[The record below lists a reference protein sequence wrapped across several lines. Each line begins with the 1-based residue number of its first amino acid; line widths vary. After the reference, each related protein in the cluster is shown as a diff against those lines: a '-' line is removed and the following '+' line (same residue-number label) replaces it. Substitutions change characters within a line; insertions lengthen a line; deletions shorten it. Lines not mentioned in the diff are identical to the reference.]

1 VLRAFNVGSRACQEQ
16 VVAVGTNA
24 DSQTL
29 LELREVLIELSEEPD
44 AIYQIA

>member
-1 VLRAFNVGSRACQEQ
+1 MLRAFNIGSGACQEQ
-16 VVAVGTNA
+16 MVAVGTNA

-29 LELREVLIELSEEPD
+29 LERREILIELSEEPD

>member
-1 VLRAFNVGSRACQEQ
+1 MLCALNIGSSACQEQ

-24 DSQTL
+24 HSQTL
-29 LELREVLIELSEEPD
+29 LELREILIELSEEPD